1 MGIFD
6 TFFKRLKSL
15 INKKDLQFTI
25 DNIHDILDDIEKLTT
40 LYSVYMTENKPANQD
55 IKYLIDNFYRTFEN
69 KIGSGK
75 NLFNDISA
83 ALLILKQNLKLI
95 ETYVEKNVPNNT
107 IGSALSFKKGFSLA
121 YINNTEF
128 CLDYILKLI
137 DFYVDFEVNKIKML
151 SKANIVYVEGNIKR
165 FSLLFSN
172 LTIKTDKFE
181 KEFNQLPDI
190 LITDDNQQL
199 VTSENESIIN
209 INSFM
214 GFRYSPIFFI
224 SKIISDYQI
233 NKYKERKETIKYL
246 QLRLTYLQNEN
257 GKLND
262 PVLEQEIEYIKNRIE
277 KIESKNYDVERD
289 LQES

>member
-107 IGSALSFKKGFSLA
+107 IGSALSFKKGFALA

-137 DFYVDFEVNKIKML
+137 DFYVDFEVNKSKML